1 MRLLEHE
8 FSKLVKIQQLFYM
21 FWIKADHRWYTFES
35 LFCLLIQGIHV
46 YCVQCVH
53 WACLLCTVSTVN
65 IYCVQCTLYIY
76 QRSSQLITYPTFSL
90 SISANKQVIVLR
102 YYLGTW
108 IDSTLYTLHCT
119 LYPAHFT
126 LYTLHC
132 TLYTVHFTVP
142 CTLYTV
148 RTLYPVHLSTSLTV
162 DHPFPLYI

>member
-8 FSKLVKIQQLFYM
+8 FSKLMKIQQLFYM

-35 LFCLLIQGIHV
+35 LFCLLIQGT
-46 YCVQCVH
+46 
-53 WACLLCTVSTVN
+53 CLLCTV
-65 IYCVQCTLYIY
+65 CTLSMFTVYSVHCKY
-76 QRSSQLITYPTFSL
+76 LLCTVYPVHLSTFITVDNL
-90 SISANKQVIVLR
+90 SPLFPFLFQQTNKLL